1 MKNNTAAHL
10 GKYVMVN
17 NVPHKFV
24 DGKLIALTKKG

>member
-1 MKNNTAAHL
+1 MKNNNAAHL

-24 DGKLIALTKKG
+24 NGKLVALSKKG

>member
-1 MKNNTAAHL
+1 MKNNSAAHL

-24 DGKLIALTKKG
+24 NGKLVALSKKG